1 MAGRPRNPENRVYLA
16 EKLGESI
23 LIYDKTDPQ
32 MVEIV
37 RKLRLVPRATQ
48 EISGKEYMI
57 LEKAHWM
64 KL

>member
-1 MAGRPRNPENRVYLA
+1 MAGRPRNPENRAYLA

-23 LIYDKTDPQ
+23 LIYDKTDSQ

-37 RKLRLVPRATQ
+37 RKLRLVPRAIQ
-48 EISGKEYMI
+48 EISGKEFM
-57 LEKAHWM
+57 LLQRANWL

>member
-1 MAGRPRNPENRVYLA
+1 MAGRPKKPENRTYTA

-23 LIYDKTDPQ
+23 LIYDNTDLQ

-37 RKLRLVPRATQ
+37 RKLKLVSRATQ
-48 EISGKEYMI
+48 EISGKEFMR
-57 LEKAHWM
+57 LQKAHWM